1 MDTGHELETAP
12 SGPSPKDGGHP
23 AARPQPKEQKW
34 LRLAQAVVLVG
45 ALCIV
50 AAGLAAGAIGVL
62 AGVLGPAGDTLP
74 LVTMSL
80 AFLALCMV
88 LGVAMA
94 WQASQALLGRESRP
108 FRPAR
113 TGLLVALYALALL
126 AGQFVLSR
134 DLLTPVTFP
143 PFHTAATVLPPLITL
158 CLVGRA
164 LRGGTRW
171 RDIDLQLGSGAF
183 LSTTL
188 AFLLELVVL
197 VSVVIVVLVLVTL
210 RPGGLEQMRTF
221 VDQMQDPTWLQDP
234 SGWAPLARSPIVAA
248 LALLVAAVAIPI
260 IEEAVKTVG
269 VGLAFYRRPGLAE
282 AFLWGLACGAGFS
295 LVEGMFSTATA
306 LESWAAVVLL
316 RVGAT
321 MLHCVTGGLMGIAWY
336 ALLAQRDWLRAL
348 ALYVAS
354 VSIHGTWN
362 ALTVT
367 MTLVSVSSSGG
378 SPQGIATRFAGTS
391 TALILSLLLTL
402 SLASGFGL
410 AGLTRY
416 ARNRSLQDH
425 TPARPDGILAD
436 GGSSTRGME
445 SRASHFGEE
454 QDA

>member
-1 MDTGHELETAP
+1 MDTGHALETAP

-23 AARPQPKEQKW
+23 PARSQPKEQQW

-50 AAGLAAGAIGVL
+50 AVGLAAGAIGIL
-62 AGVLGPAGDTLP
+62 AGLLGPAGDTLP

-108 FRPAR
+108 FRPTR
-113 TGLLVALYALALL
+113 TRLLVALYALALV

-134 DLLTPVTFP
+134 ELLTPVTFP
-143 PFHTAATVLPPLITL
+143 PFHTGATVLPPLIVL
-158 CLVGRA
+158 WLVGGA
-164 LRGGTRW
+164 LRGSTRW
-171 RDIDLQLGSGAF
+171 RDIELQLGSGGF
-183 LSTTL
+183 LSTIL

-197 VSVVIVVLVLVTL
+197 VSVAIVVLVLVTL
-210 RPGGLEQMRTF
+210 RPGGLEQIQAF
-221 VDQMQDPTWLQDP
+221 VDQMQDPSWLQDP
-234 SGWAPLARSPIVAA
+234 SRWAPLARTPVVAA
-248 LALLVAAVAIPI
+248 LTLLIAAVAIPI

-295 LVEGMFSTATA
+295 LVEGMFSTTTA
-306 LESWAAVVLL
+306 LESWTAVVLL

-321 MLHCVTGGLMGIAWY
+321 MLHCATGGLMGIAWY

-362 ALTVT
+362 ALTVV
-367 MTLVSVSSSGG
+367 MTLASVSSSGG

-391 TALILSLLLTL
+391 STIILSLLLAL
-402 SLASGFGL
+402 SLVSGFVL

-416 ARNRSLQDH
+416 ARNWSQHNH
-425 TPARPDGILAD
+425 TLARPAGSLAD
-436 GGSSTRGME
+436 GRESAGGME
-445 SRASHFGEE
+445 SRASQIGEE

>member
-1 MDTGHELETAP
+1 
-12 SGPSPKDGGHP
+12 
-23 AARPQPKEQKW
+23 
-34 LRLAQAVVLVG
+34 
-45 ALCIV
+45 
-50 AAGLAAGAIGVL
+50 
-62 AGVLGPAGDTLP
+62 
-74 LVTMSL
+74 
-80 AFLALCMV
+80 
-88 LGVAMA
+88 MA

-108 FRPAR
+108 FRPTR
-113 TGLLVALYALALL
+113 TRLLVALYALALL

-143 PFHTAATVLPPLITL
+143 PFHTAATVLPPLIML
-158 CLVGRA
+158 CLVGGA
-164 LRGGTRW
+164 LGGSTRW

-197 VSVVIVVLVLVTL
+197 VSVVMIVLVLVTL
-210 RPGGLEQMRTF
+210 QPDGLEQIQVF
-221 VDQMQDPTWLQDP
+221 LDQMQDPAWFQDP
-234 SGWAPLARSPIVAA
+234 SGWAPLARSPVVVA

-295 LVEGMFSTATA
+295 LVEGMLSTTTA

-336 ALLAQRDWLRAL
+336 TLLAQRDWFRAV

-367 MTLVSVSSSGG
+367 MTLVSVSPSGG

-391 TALILSLLLTL
+391 TTLILSLLLSL

-410 AGLTRY
+410 AVLTRY
-416 ARNRSLQDH
+416 ARNWNQQNQTH
-425 TPARPDGILAD
+425 TRPAGIAEDGP
-436 GGSSTRGME
+436 SSTRGVE
-445 SRASHFGEE
+445 SRTSHVKED